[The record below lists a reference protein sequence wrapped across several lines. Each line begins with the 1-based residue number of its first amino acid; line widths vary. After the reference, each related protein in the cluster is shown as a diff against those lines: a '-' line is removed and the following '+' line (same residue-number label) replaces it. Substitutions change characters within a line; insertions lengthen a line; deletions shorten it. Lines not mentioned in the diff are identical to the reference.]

1 MHIAILGPIDTK
13 SLFPAIKKKDIRTL
27 PKGHGVSVLSQLALG
42 LLELGHQVSVIT
54 LSNDINNNIVI
65 YKNNKFKIYYCPL
78 RKRAFRFN
86 DGSIGRAANFWYQ
99 EIKFMQKALLND
111 NPQIVNAHWAY
122 EYAFAAI
129 LAKKKYILTTR
140 DIPHI
145 ILKYETTLY
154 RLVRFI
160 MAGIALKVSKN
171 ISTISNYAKLKT
183 QLYTNRFIHVIPNP
197 SIKDVPKLKIKKK
210 LNKKI
215 RIIMINNGF
224 SFRKNIK
231 IALKAFK
238 EFNKNFSNS
247 NLTLFG
253 HGMERHNTCY
263 TWAKKNCLIKNVIFR
278 GSLDKKSL
286 MKILPNYDIMLHTSL
301 EESFGNIFLEAM
313 MSGVPL
319 IAGKNS
325 GAAPEIVRGF
335 GLLVD
340 VNNIKEII
348 NGLNKYALNPKLWSK
363 IRVSA
368 YKNVKK
374 KYSQKNIVTKYLSLY
389 KKILRK

>member
-1 MHIAILGPIDTK
+1 MPYMG
-13 SLFPAIKKKDIRTL
+13 
-27 PKGHGVSVLSQLALG
+27 
-42 LLELGHQVSVIT
+42 
-54 LSNDINNNIVI
+54 
-65 YKNNKFKIYYCPL
+65 
-78 RKRAFRFN
+78 
-86 DGSIGRAANFWYQ
+86 
-99 EIKFMQKALLND
+99 
-111 NPQIVNAHWAY
+111 
-122 EYAFAAI
+122 
-129 LAKKKYILTTR
+129 
-140 DIPHI
+140 
-145 ILKYETTLY
+145 
-154 RLVRFI
+154 
-160 MAGIALKVSKN
+160 
-171 ISTISNYAKLKT
+171 
-183 QLYTNRFIHVIPNP
+183 
-197 SIKDVPKLKIKKK
+197 
-210 LNKKI
+210 
-215 RIIMINNGF
+215 
-224 SFRKNIK
+224 
-231 IALKAFK
+231 
-238 EFNKNFSNS
+238 
-247 NLTLFG
+247 
-253 HGMERHNTCY
+253 
-263 TWAKKNCLIKNVIFR
+263 KKNCLIKNVIFR